1 MKKEMLKKAF
11 GIAMAGAMAISMVG
25 CGGGASSSSAAPAS
39 EPQSSAAPEASAPAE
54 PSSVPSEASSAVQ
67 SAVSAASEAGKS
79 DITIGVSWCA
89 IESQM
94 WAEYQNTIKAECERV
109 GATYTESVA
118 ENDVQKQNQQIEDFI
133 SQGVDAIII
142 APADGEAV
150 VSAIQECN
158 EANIPV
164 IMANR
169 AAGEGCEVYATISS
183 DNKAMVKREI
193 EYIVSITPEG
203 TKYRCLELVGSLTDV
218 NAIARQEG
226 FEETIAEYPDMFE
239 LVSTVP
245 TEWKGDQALAGV
257 QNTFSSDDT
266 VNFIFSPSDALLP
279 SIISGLQQLDKY
291 KKVGE
296 DGHITLVTFDG
307 AADAVNAIRDGYV
320 DVVSVQD
327 ATNQAKLCVEAAVDA
342 ANGKESK
349 DYIDAGFEVSSE
361 NIESEYKDFTGY

>member
-1 MKKEMLKKAF
+1 MKKEMLRKAF
-11 GIAMAGAMAISMVG
+11 GIAMAGVMAISMVG
-25 CGGGASSSSAAPAS
+25 CGGGGSSSAAS
-39 EPQSSAAPEASAPAE
+39 ETKSSAAPEASAPAE
-54 PSSVPSEASSAVQ
+54 PSSAPSEAASAVE
-67 SAVSAASEAGKS
+67 SAVSAASEAGTEKS

-94 WAEYQNTIKAECERV
+94 WAEYQNTIKAECESLGV
-109 GATYTESVA
+109 KYTESVA

-158 EANIPV
+158 TANIPV

-257 QNTFSSDDT
+257 QNTFSADDT

-291 KKVGE
+291 AKVGE
-296 DGHITLVTFDG
+296 EGHVTLVTFDG
-307 AADAVNAIRDGYV
+307 AADAVSAIREGYV

-327 ATNQAKLCVEAAVDA
+327 ATNQAKLCVQAAVDA
-342 ANGKESK
+342 AGGKEAQ
-349 DYIDAGFEVSSE
+349 DYTDAGFEVSTQNVE
-361 NIESEYKDFTGY
+361 TDYADFTGY

>member
-1 MKKEMLKKAF
+1 MKKGMLRKAF

-25 CGGGASSSSAAPAS
+25 CGGGGNSSSAAPAS

-54 PSSVPSEASSAVQ
+54 PSSAPSEAASAVE
-67 SAVSAASEAGKS
+67 SAVSAASEAGKT

-226 FEETIAEYPDMFE
+226 FEETIAEYPDVFE

-245 TEWKGDQALAGV
+245 TDRKSTRL
-257 QNTFSSDDT
+257 NSSH
-266 VNFIFSPSDALLP
+266 S
-279 SIISGLQQLDKY
+279 
-291 KKVGE
+291 
-296 DGHITLVTFDG
+296 
-307 AADAVNAIRDGYV
+307 
-320 DVVSVQD
+320 
-327 ATNQAKLCVEAAVDA
+327 
-342 ANGKESK
+342 
-349 DYIDAGFEVSSE
+349 
-361 NIESEYKDFTGY
+361 

>member
-1 MKKEMLKKAF
+1 MKKEMLRRAF
-11 GIAMAGAMAISMVG
+11 GIAMAGVMAISMVG
-25 CGGGASSSSAAPAS
+25 CGSGGSSSSAAPAS
-39 EPQSSAAPEASAPAE
+39 ETQSSAAPEASTE
-54 PSSVPSEASSAVQ
+54 LSSAPSEASSAVQ
-67 SAVSAASEAGKS
+67 SAVDAASEAGKS

-94 WAEYQNTIKAECERV
+94 WAEYQTSIKAECEKL

-169 AAGEGCEVYATISS
+169 AAGEGC
-183 DNKAMVKREI
+183 KAMVKREI

-226 FEETIAEYPDMFE
+226 FEETIKEYPDMFE

-279 SIISGLQQLDKY
+279 SIVSGLQQLDKY

-307 AADAVNAIRDGYV
+307 ATDAVKAIREGYV

-327 ATNQAKLCVEAAVDA
+327 ATTQGQLCVQAAVDA
-342 ANGKESK
+342 ANGKEAQ
-349 DYIDAGFEVSSE
+349 DYIDAGFEVSTQ
-361 NIESEYKDFTGY
+361 NIETDYADFTGY